1 MNYRTQ
7 QDVNFEVMSNMV
19 RGVGPEI
26 ITVDIPFKIVRNR
39 KDKNVITKSETKDY
53 RVVYNKR
60 VIVNNYDTLPYGF

>member
-1 MNYRTQ
+1 
-7 QDVNFEVMSNMV
+7 MV

-26 ITVDIPFKIVRNR
+26 ITVDIPFKIVHNR